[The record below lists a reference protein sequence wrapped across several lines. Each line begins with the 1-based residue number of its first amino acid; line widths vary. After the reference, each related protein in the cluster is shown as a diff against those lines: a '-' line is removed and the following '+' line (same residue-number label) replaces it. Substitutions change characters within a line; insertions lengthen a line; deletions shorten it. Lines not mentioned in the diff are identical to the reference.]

1 MAYQDFREFLD
12 VLRRHGELIDIDRPV
27 ALSDVGK
34 ALKQSNMRQGPALMF
49 KQNGTEFPLVG
60 GVYSTR
66 GKALLAFEATNDN
79 IFDKVVAGLSRRVPP
94 SVVSGQAP
102 CQEHVITGDAI
113 DIRRFPVPVYSPK
126 DGGAYITP
134 GIVVSKDP
142 ENGVTDIGHYRF
154 MVLDGKLMSFLTE
167 PHHRLGKNL
176 AKHKRLGLPAK
187 GALVIGVDPVIAYA
201 CQAQVS
207 DDTDDWHVAG
217 GLRNASIDL
226 AKCKTVDLEVPA
238 TAEVVIEF
246 EVDQDKLYP
255 EGPLG
260 EHTGYYD
267 GTAKDQPAA
276 RITAITHR
284 RNPIFQ
290 GLLTGKP
297 VTENHI
303 LKQIPFEASFYA
315 MIKRQFPTVTRV
327 SLRAASSVSYYV
339 VIAMKPRFA
348 GEARQ
353 AILAAMSSNIRP
365 KWVIAVDPDVDVND
379 SAEVEWAMSFR
390 VQPERDVFVM
400 DELPRGGCDP
410 SIPVPPG
417 VPTYHLTSS
426 AVGIDATYPL
436 DQTWPEEADVPG
448 WESFSL
454 PELDNRKR

>member
-167 PHHRLGKNL
+167 P
-176 AKHKRLGLPAK
+176 P
-187 GALVIGVDPVIAYA
+187 
-201 CQAQVS
+201 
-207 DDTDDWHVAG
+207 W
-217 GLRNASIDL
+217 
-226 AKCKTVDLEVPA
+226 
-238 TAEVVIEF
+238 
-246 EVDQDKLYP
+246 
-255 EGPLG
+255 
-260 EHTGYYD
+260 
-267 GTAKDQPAA
+267 A
-276 RITAITHR
+276 RISPSTNGWDCR
-284 RNPIFQ
+284 P
-290 GLLTGKP
+290 
-297 VTENHI
+297 
-303 LKQIPFEASFYA
+303 
-315 MIKRQFPTVTRV
+315 
-327 SLRAASSVSYYV
+327 RA
-339 VIAMKPRFA
+339 R
-348 GEARQ
+348 
-353 AILAAMSSNIRP
+353 
-365 KWVIAVDPDVDVND
+365 W
-379 SAEVEWAMSFR
+379 
-390 VQPERDVFVM
+390 
-400 DELPRGGCDP
+400 
-410 SIPVPPG
+410 
-417 VPTYHLTSS
+417 
-426 AVGIDATYPL
+426 
-436 DQTWPEEADVPG
+436 
-448 WESFSL
+448 
-454 PELDNRKR
+454 

>member
-34 ALKQSNMRQGPALMF
+34 ALKRSNMRQGPALMF

-66 GKALLAFEATNDN
+66 SKALLAFETTNDN
-79 IFDKVVAGLSRRVPP
+79 IFDKVVAGLSRRLAPTI
-94 SVVSGQAP
+94 VSGQAL

-176 AKHKRLGLPAK
+176 AKHKRLGLQAK

-217 GLRNASIDL
+217 GLRNAPVDL
-226 AKCKTVDLEVPA
+226 TKCKTVDLEVPA
-238 TAEVVIEF
+238 TAEVVVEF

-267 GTAKDQPAA
+267 GTAIDQPAA

-315 MIKRQFPTVTRV
+315 TLKRQFPTVARV
-327 SLRAASSVSYYV
+327 SLRAASSVS
-339 VIAMKPRFA
+339 
-348 GEARQ
+348 
-353 AILAAMSSNIRP
+353 
-365 KWVIAVDPDVDVND
+365 
-379 SAEVEWAMSFR
+379 
-390 VQPERDVFVM
+390 
-400 DELPRGGCDP
+400 
-410 SIPVPPG
+410 
-417 VPTYHLTSS
+417 
-426 AVGIDATYPL
+426 
-436 DQTWPEEADVPG
+436 
-448 WESFSL
+448 
-454 PELDNRKR
+454 